1 MFLIKNLMFLSK
13 LSSSVGLVS
22 EVFKNS
28 WTVPLKPKL
37 NPPYPRHN
45 RHTIEHIDHSVRN
58 NHPRLSM
65 WANINQ
71 NHIFYTHEPERGI

>member
-1 MFLIKNLMFLSK
+1 MFLIENLMFLSN

-37 NPPYPRHN
+37 NPHYPRHN
-45 RHTIEHIDHSVRN
+45 RHTIEQIDHSVHN
-58 NHPRLSM
+58 NNPPPFHVGEYQSESYTLHP
-65 WANINQ
+65 
-71 NHIFYTHEPERGI
+71 